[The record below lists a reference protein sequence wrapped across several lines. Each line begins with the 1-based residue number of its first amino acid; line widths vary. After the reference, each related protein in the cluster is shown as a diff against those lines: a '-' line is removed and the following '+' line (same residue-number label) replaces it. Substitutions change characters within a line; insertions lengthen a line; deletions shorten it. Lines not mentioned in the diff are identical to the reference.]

1 MSAVQAISESAERP
15 ALQGRSRESRD
26 RLVKAGLRA
35 FARDGYEGARIADIA
50 AEARISIGSFYHR
63 FGDKR
68 GFFNVL
74 AAEFVSRSE
83 RNWDRFFESVEPTC
97 SADELFR
104 RIIAGTARTM
114 RRNIGFFHALLS
126 LGRAD
131 PTISPN
137 VQRIDAYAAEKLH
150 QCLRERRMLDG
161 SEIGRERLHFI
172 INTIGKKL
180 AFSFAIEGPACT
192 ADSPENVAELSLM
205 ARCYL
210 GIEAQGGQRRQGMNE
225 ARRGGGHD

>member
-1 MSAVQAISESAERP
+1 MSAVQAIFESTERP
-15 ALQGRSRESRD
+15 ALQDRSRESRD
-26 RLVKAGLRA
+26 RLVKAGFRA
-35 FARDGYEGARIADIA
+35 FARDGYEGARITDIA

-74 AAEFVSRSE
+74 AEEFVSRSE
-83 RNWDRFFESVEPTC
+83 RNWDRFFESVDPTC
-97 SADELFR
+97 SADELFQ
-104 RIIAGTARTM
+104 RIIAGIARTM

-131 PTISPN
+131 PTISPK

-150 QCLRERRMLDG
+150 QCLRQREMIDG
-161 SEIGRERLHFI
+161 SDVGRERLRFV

-180 AFSFAIEGPACT
+180 AFSFAIEGPGCA
-192 ADSPENVAELSLM
+192 ADSPQNVAELSLM
-205 ARCYL
+205 SRRYL
-210 GIEAQGGQRRQGMNE
+210 GIGS
-225 ARRGGGHD
+225 RRGKMVTWKE

>member
-1 MSAVQAISESAERP
+1 MSAVQAISESTERP
-15 ALQGRSRESRD
+15 ALQDRSRESRD

-35 FARDGYEGARIADIA
+35 FARDGYEGARITDIA

-74 AAEFVSRSE
+74 AEEFVSRSE
-83 RNWDRFFESVEPTC
+83 RNWDRFFESVDPTC
-97 SADELFR
+97 SADELFQ
-104 RIIAGTARTM
+104 RIIAGIARTM

-131 PTISPN
+131 PTISPK

-150 QCLRERRMLDG
+150 QCLREREMLDG
-161 SEIGRERLHFI
+161 SDFARERIHFI

-180 AFSFAIEGPACT
+180 AFSFAIEGPGCT
-192 ADSPENVAELSLM
+192 ADSPQNVAELSLM
-205 ARCYL
+205 SRRYL
-210 GIEAQGGQRRQGMNE
+210 DVES
-225 ARRGGGHD
+225 RRGKKSDLE

>member
-1 MSAVQAISESAERP
+1 MSSVPALAITTERP
-15 ALQGRSRESRD
+15 ALQDRSRESRD
-26 RLVKAGLRA
+26 RLVKAGFRV

-83 RNWDRFFESVEPTC
+83 RNWDRFFESADPAW
-97 SADELFR
+97 SADELFQ
-104 RIIAGTARTM
+104 RIIAGMARTM

-131 PTISPN
+131 PEISPK
-137 VQRIDAYAAEKLH
+137 VQRIDIYAAEKLH
-150 QCLRERRMLDG
+150 LCLRERAMLDG
-161 SEIGRERLHFI
+161 SDIARVRLLFI

-192 ADSPENVAELSLM
+192 ANSPENIAELSLM
-205 ARCYL
+205 SRLYL
-210 GIEAQGGQRRQGMNE
+210 GIEP
-225 ARRGGGHD
+225 

>member
-1 MSAVQAISESAERP
+1 MSAVEVTYESAERP
-15 ALQGRSRESRD
+15 ALQDRSRESRD
-26 RLVKAGLRA
+26 RLVKAGFRA

-74 AAEFVSRSE
+74 AEEFVSRSE
-83 RNWDRFFESVEPTC
+83 RNWDRFFALVDRAC

-104 RIIAGTARTM
+104 RIITGIARTM

-131 PTISPN
+131 PTISPK

-150 QCLRERRMLDG
+150 QCLRGRGMLDG
-161 SEIGRERLHFI
+161 SDIARERLHFI
-172 INTIGKKL
+172 INTIGKRL
-180 AFSFAIEGPACT
+180 AFSFAIEGPGCT

-205 ARCYL
+205 ARRYL
-210 GIEAQGGQRRQGMNE
+210 GIESRLGQRQE
-225 ARRGGGHD
+225 